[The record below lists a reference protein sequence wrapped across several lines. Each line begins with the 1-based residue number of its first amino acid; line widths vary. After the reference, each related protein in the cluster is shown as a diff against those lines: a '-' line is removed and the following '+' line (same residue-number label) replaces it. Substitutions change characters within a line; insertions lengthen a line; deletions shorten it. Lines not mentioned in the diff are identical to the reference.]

1 MYCGNT
7 SDRGWSNLG
16 GQSLDRA
23 TSRGG
28 FRGCGGPESHS
39 LSEGRNPF
47 EALGR
52 EGPGQGMGQGCNQS
66 RGQMFEQGRN
76 AGDQSSGGN
85 RGQSH
90 ESAYGS
96 TFDFLRNL
104 ANFLDGPQ
112 GGSQGFEP
120 ADEEPSNVRGSEPM
134 AMRGQAADASQE
146 AQATDSVQGGNVQ
159 SADDY
164 AQHLNNERAR
174 HGLPPLRRN
183 AQLDQA
189 AQAHAQ
195 DLQGRRLGHTG
206 SDGSSVGDRASR
218 AGYDF
223 RTIAENVASGQ
234 RSNAEVTRDWM
245 NSPGHRRA
253 MLDPNSTEFG
263 FARVGDKFVL
273 VMGSR

>member
-1 MYCGNT
+1 MYCGNS

-16 GQSLDRA
+16 GQS
-23 TSRGG
+23 SGFGPSQGGFGRGG
-28 FRGCGGPESHS
+28 LGQGGFGGCGGSSRPSYGGGS
-39 LSEGRNPF
+39 NPF
-47 EALGR
+47 ASGR
-52 EGPGQGMGQGCNQS
+52 GEPAGQGMGQGFL
-66 RGQMFEQGRN
+66 RLLEQMFGQGPGAGGQGCGGNMGQN
-76 AGDQSSGGN
+76 AGFAD
-85 RGQSH
+85 
-90 ESAYGS
+90 GS
-96 TFDFLRNL
+96 TFDALRNR
-104 ANFLDGPQ
+104 ANFQ
-112 GGSQGFEP
+112 NGSQF
-120 ADEEPSNVRGSEPM
+120 GSEPVPM
-134 AMRGQAADASQE
+134 GGQAADASQG
-146 AQATDSVQGGNVQ
+146 AQATDSVQGGDVQ

-195 DLQGRRLGHTG
+195 DLQGRRLSHTG
-206 SDGSSVGDRASR
+206 SDGSSVSDRASR
-218 AGYDF
+218 AGYNY
-223 RTIAENVASGQ
+223 RSIAENVASGQ
-234 RSNAEVTRDWM
+234 RSNAEVTQDWM